1 MRTNKR
7 VGAVIRKGDEVL
19 LIHRHKNGE
28 EYWVLPGGG
37 VEDEETLEEALRREV
52 MEETSLAITS
62 FELIRECPGYEG
74 RCHYFYEVKTDDIE
88 PELGGPEKGN
98 MDATNIYI
106 LEWVNRNLARKL
118 ENLFP
123 EEIKEHI

>member
-7 VGAVIRKGDEVL
+7 VGAVIRRGDMVL

-52 MEETSLAITS
+52 MEETSLEVVS
-62 FELIRECPGYEG
+62 FVLLGEHNGEFGGYHSFFEIVAPGDP
-74 RCHYFYEVKTDDIE
+74 V
-88 PELGGPEKGN
+88 LGGPEKDN
-98 MDATNIYI
+98 MDENNVYI
-106 LEWVNRNLARKL
+106 LEWVNKVHAKSI
-118 ENLFP
+118 EHFYP
-123 EEIKEHI
+123 KEVQGYF